1 MFTVTTE
8 QMSKIQ
14 ASMSQPLEAQNEVFE
29 SLELSSNDY
38 EWGEG
43 IPDAL
48 CAVSRDQMDI
58 EDVTDNPLDYLSDLS
73 EDREKALRAGAKIT
87 KEELEEYSQK
97 QAIEEA
103 NSDCVTFAVLIKFN
117 DGKRQAFGVFIDEM
131 GGQGGNAFIDFYG
144 FFETEEAADTAR
156 DNIKEYIVI

>member
-1 MFTVTTE
+1 
-8 QMSKIQ
+8 
-14 ASMSQPLEAQNEVFE
+14 MSQPLEAQNAVFE

-48 CAVSRDQMDI
+48 CAVSRDWMDI

-87 KEELEEYSQK
+87 EEELEEYSQK

-156 DNIKEYIVI
+156 DNIKEYIVV

>member
-8 QMSKIQ
+8 QMSKIH

-87 KEELEEYSQK
+87 EEELEEYSQK

>member
-8 QMSKIQ
+8 QMSKIH

-73 EDREKALRAGAKIT
+73 EDREKSLRAGAKIT
-87 KEELEEYSQK
+87 EEELEEYSQK

>member
-8 QMSKIQ
+8 QMSKIH

-58 EDVTDNPLDYLSDLS
+58 EDVIDNPLDYLSDLS
-73 EDREKALRAGAKIT
+73 EDREKELRAGAKVT
-87 KEELEEYSQK
+87 EDELEAYCQK
-97 QAIEEA
+97 KAIEEA

-117 DGKRQAFGVFIDEM
+117 DGKRQVFGVFIDEM
-131 GGQGGNAFIDFYG
+131 GGQGGNAFVDFYG

>member
-1 MFTVTTE
+1 M
-8 QMSKIQ
+8 
-14 ASMSQPLEAQNEVFE
+14 
-29 SLELSSNDY
+29 
-38 EWGEG
+38 
-43 IPDAL
+43 
-48 CAVSRDQMDI
+48 
-58 EDVTDNPLDYLSDLS
+58 S

-87 KEELEEYSQK
+87 EEELEEYSQK

-103 NSDCVTFAVLIKFN
+103 NSDCITFAVLIKFN

>member
-1 MFTVTTE
+1 
-8 QMSKIQ
+8 
-14 ASMSQPLEAQNEVFE
+14 MSQSLEEQNTVFE

-48 CAVSRDQMDI
+48 CAVSRDWMDI

-73 EDREKALRAGAKIT
+73 EDREKSLRAGAKIT
-87 KEELEEYSQK
+87 EEELEEYCQK

-117 DGKRQAFGVFIDEM
+117 DGKRQVFGVFIDEM

-156 DNIKEYIVI
+156 DNIKEYIVV

>member
-8 QMSKIQ
+8 QMSKLH

-87 KEELEEYSQK
+87 EEELEEYSQK

-156 DNIKEYIVI
+156 DNIKEYIVV

>member
-8 QMSKIQ
+8 QMSKIH

-87 KEELEEYSQK
+87 EEELEEYSQK

-156 DNIKEYIVI
+156 DNIKEYIVV

>member
-1 MFTVTTE
+1 MYTVTTE
-8 QMSKIQ
+8 QMNKIH

-48 CAVSRDQMDI
+48 CAVSRGQMDI

-87 KEELEEYSQK
+87 EEELEEYSQK

-117 DGKRQAFGVFIDEM
+117 DGETIIFKLIDGTHVPFVKVEN
-131 GGQGGNAFIDFYG
+131 GDDLKLN
-144 FFETEEAADTAR
+144 
-156 DNIKEYIVI
+156 

>member
-1 MFTVTTE
+1 
-8 QMSKIQ
+8 
-14 ASMSQPLEAQNEVFE
+14 MSQPLEAQNAVFE

-87 KEELEEYSQK
+87 EEELEEYSQK

-156 DNIKEYIVI
+156 DNIKEYIVV